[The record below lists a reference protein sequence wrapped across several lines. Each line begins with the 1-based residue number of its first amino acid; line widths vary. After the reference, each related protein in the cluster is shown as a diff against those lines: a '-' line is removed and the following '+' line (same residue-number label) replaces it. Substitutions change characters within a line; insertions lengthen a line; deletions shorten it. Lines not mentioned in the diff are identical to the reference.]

1 MLNNIDS
8 FDEKIIKILQN
19 DARKPFV
26 DIANTIGLSES
37 AVRRRIKNLTD
48 NDIIKKFT
56 IEINNRGK
64 TSAITLISV
73 ASSSDTSAVTSKLL
87 NLEGVDVVYEI
98 TGQYDIAAIISAPEI
113 SEINS
118 YIDEVRKIEGVSDTN
133 TVIILKTLKNSW
145 YSIYRSKYSEVYFH
159 FFALTFIS
167 HTKDV
172 VISLK
177 WYLNQM
183 ILTIMRINTIM

>member
-8 FDEKIIKILQN
+8 FDEKIIKILKN

-26 DIANTIGLSES
+26 EIANDIGLSES

-48 NDIIKKFT
+48 NNIIKKFT
-56 IEINNRGK
+56 IEINNSEK

-73 ASSSDTSAVTSKLL
+73 ASSSDTSTVTSKLL

-98 TGQYDIAAIISAPEI
+98 TGQYDIAAIISAPAI

-133 TVIILKTLKNSW
+133 TVIILKTLK
-145 YSIYRSKYSEVYFH
+145 Y
-159 FFALTFIS
+159 
-167 HTKDV
+167 
-172 VISLK
+172 
-177 WYLNQM
+177 
-183 ILTIMRINTIM
+183 